1 MEITRNTP
9 NPPAPPVAE
18 SQRGKRIGNASEAP
32 ATDNTT
38 VRERR
43 RRPDRREKQASLTQQ
58 DRRKRRDRRK
68 PDILDPATGQPE
80 SLAERRG
87 INFDVSV

>member
-9 NPPAPPVAE
+9 TPPTPPVAE

-32 ATDNTT
+32 AADNSI

-43 RRPDRREKQASLTQQ
+43 RRPDRREKQASLTQP

-68 PDILDPATGQPE
+68 PEILDPTTGQPE
-80 SLAERRG
+80 TLTERRG
-87 INFDVSV
+87 INIDASV